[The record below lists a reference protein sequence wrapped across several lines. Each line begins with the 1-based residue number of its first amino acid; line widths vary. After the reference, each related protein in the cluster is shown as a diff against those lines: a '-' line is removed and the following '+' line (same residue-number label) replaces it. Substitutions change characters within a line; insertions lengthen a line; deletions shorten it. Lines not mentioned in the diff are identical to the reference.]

1 MANSRSG
8 GLEDYMKTDSR
19 ADSTDRGMNKS
30 YEIDSETFIDIMERI
45 NGLSFEGQCQI
56 VAYLKT
62 QIARGKNDL
71 KPLQRYFEL
80 KNIR

>member
-1 MANSRSG
+1 MRTDIKSDTSDRMS
-8 GLEDYMKTDSR
+8 KT
-19 ADSTDRGMNKS
+19 
-30 YEIDSETFIDIMERI
+30 YEIDSETFVDIMEMI

-56 VAYLKT
+56 VAYLKS

-71 KPLQRYFEL
+71 KSLGRYFDL

>member
-1 MANSRSG
+1 
-8 GLEDYMKTDSR
+8 MKTDIR
-19 ADSTDRGMNKS
+19 ADSADRDMKKT

-62 QIARGKNDL
+62 RIAKGNNDL
-71 KPLQRYFEL
+71 KPFQRYFEL

>member
-1 MANSRSG
+1 
-8 GLEDYMKTDSR
+8 MKTGPKHDS
-19 ADSTDRGMNKS
+19 SDRGINNT
-30 YEIDSETFIDIMERI
+30 YEIDPETLVDIMERI

-56 VAYLKT
+56 IAYLKS
-62 QIARGKNDL
+62 QIARGKNGL

>member
-1 MANSRSG
+1 
-8 GLEDYMKTDSR
+8 MKTDLR
-19 ADSTDRGMNKS
+19 VDSEDREMKKT

-56 VAYLKT
+56 IAYLKT
-62 QIARGKNDL
+62 QISKGKSDL
-71 KPLQRYFEL
+71 KPFQRYFEL

>member
-1 MANSRSG
+1 V
-8 GLEDYMKTDSR
+8 EDKMKTELSD
-19 ADSTDRGMNKS
+19 DSTDRGMNKT
-30 YEIDSETFIDIMERI
+30 YEIDSDAFIDIMERI

-56 VAYLKT
+56 VAYLKA
-62 QIARGKNDL
+62 QIAMGKNDL